1 MSKSFTWDGN
11 DLSIYGLHVSEYS
24 IPEMGSIRSS
34 VHSAVFGDSL
44 FTSTNHTTQQIT
56 IRCEVIGGSRIDLSE
71 KMSSVLGILNPILA
85 DKPFVFPD
93 FPDKRFIGRVVSITP
108 PEVKGELG
116 RVFTV
121 EVVAMAHKQDLEEVN
136 DSIAI
141 TSTPESFTIP
151 AVSGNVNRIPVVLY
165 LRNSTASPHVLSPIT
180 ISNSTTNESIVV
192 TPTVGAS
199 RSLRIGNLDSNGRYT
214 ESIGVSDGAE
224 NPPSGATY
232 NDSIAAYTSGDW
244 IRLKGGV
251 DNVIIVSGFV
261 SNGVFEWAY
270 RGKHF

>member
-11 DLSIYGLHVSEYS
+11 DLSLYGLHVSEYS
-24 IPEMGSIRSS
+24 IPEMGAIRSS

-85 DKPFVFPD
+85 DKPFTFPD
-93 FPDKRFIGRVVSITP
+93 FPDKRFVGRVVSITP

-136 DSIAI
+136 DSVAIIA
-141 TSTPESFTIP
+141 TPETYTIP
-151 AVSGNVNRIPVVLY
+151 AISGNMSRIPVVLY
-165 LRNSTASPHVLSPIT
+165 LRNSTVSPHILSPIT
-180 ISNSTTNESIVV
+180 IENTTTNETMVV
-192 TPTVGAS
+192 TPTVSQGKS
-199 RSLRIGNLDSNGRYT
+199 IRFGELDSNGRYT
-214 ESIGVSDGAE
+214 ESIGVSGGTEAI
-224 NPPSGATY
+224 PSNNTY
-232 NDSIAAYTSGDW
+232 NDSIASYTSGDW

-251 DNVIIVSGFV
+251 DNSIMVTGFV